1 MSSNTYRID
10 LSTTLYILLIVLIF
24 GIGSCYGQEFINK
37 DNFKEKIAKDI
48 VAIEFWAEWNQAN
61 QFTELLKL
69 KDCNFYRVDIMNCMN
84 IQTEYNVSAIPTV
97 IIFDNG
103 IEKCRF
109 KPNIMFQLEAD
120 KKTVQHSVDTI
131 TLNKF
136 Q

>member
-1 MSSNTYRID
+1 MKKVDMSTFMYIAILVIIYLLGTSSC
-10 LSTTLYILLIVLIF
+10 LS
-24 GIGSCYGQEFINK
+24 QEFITSN
-37 DNFKEKIAKDI
+37 NFNDKIAKDI
-48 VAIEFWAEWNQAN
+48 TVIEFWAGWNESN
-61 QFTELLKL
+61 QFNELNKL
-69 KDCNFYRVDIMNCMN
+69 NDCNVYRIDIMSYMD
-84 IQTEYNVSAIPTV
+84 IQMHYNVAAIPTV

-120 KKTVQHSVDTI
+120 KKMIQHSVDTI

>member
-1 MSSNTYRID
+1 MKKIDLSTFLYIAIIFIIYLLGTSSCLSQEFITSNNFNDKIAKDITVVEFWAGWNESNQFNELNKLKDCNTYRID
-10 LSTTLYILLIVLIF
+10 
-24 GIGSCYGQEFINK
+24 
-37 DNFKEKIAKDI
+37 
-48 VAIEFWAEWNQAN
+48 
-61 QFTELLKL
+61 
-69 KDCNFYRVDIMNCMN
+69 IMSYMDV
-84 IQTEYNVSAIPTV
+84 QTDYNVTAIPTV

-103 IEKCRF
+103 IEKTRF